1 MEEEA
6 QKMMAL
12 KKAYAEIILNT
23 SKEAAARI
31 MASERKALRF
41 QQDLCCLKDEALRM
55 LLRLRQMID
64 FQTTEAETTSLRQ
77 RSRIEELEAQL
88 HEAEDIIA
96 DLRVELKET
105 KGELQK
111 MRNKEVQPLNGQLPK
126 VDATSPENGTYN
138 DRLNTT
144 ELMSASPSDSG
155 FEILP
160 TSDIKDTPM
169 HQRVLDNM
177 GCNTTRQT
185 ESSSDS
191 HLDNYYAD
199 NPDLAPIIMRSKEP
213 ELYRNGRTQ
222 RIRAL
227 ESNLLNGELPHEDT
241 ADQYSLIKNEP
252 VIEADGKGEGLH
264 TVPSFKAKNMDRM
277 KNLAELEDGKQLSG
291 SSNEDQPVK
300 VIWRLRRRRTRY
312 GTRKTTSR
320 KPFPHQLMKS
330 SQPSPVLSH
339 CKTYSDSVTD
349 RVKSGEGACT
359 VSSPKGDDMDYVKN
373 YTEWDKK
380 CSIMASVTKIKILN
394 LRTEDT
400 QKRFSSNV
408 KSGEEQLQI
417 AENEAKMKPPT
428 RLNPGLTLIKTDIDP
443 ISGSVNVTLSV
454 KDVNK
459 SGAVQ
464 IAANDDTELAD
475 EHMSVKKEGDA
486 AGSSRLLS
494 CKLNLEMVDAQSVN
508 SDSIDTNASEA
519 ANGSPSQGDNNRLL
533 KYTFQRKRKK
543 ESLNNPDENSSPEKS
558 TIKRRAMRKQN
569 GAPEGQKS
577 NLINQ
582 SSRDSRRLAQVAR
595 QVGDPF
601 PSQDSQMCLDFSF
614 VVQHRWIWKH
624 YMGKRTGF
632 DPVSCCLLQGLSP
645 SSICN

>member
-1 MEEEA
+1 
-6 QKMMAL
+6 MAL

-241 ADQYSLIKNEP
+241 ADQYSLIKNES

-320 KPFPHQLMKS
+320 KPFPHQLIKS

-349 RVKSGEGACT
+349 RLKSGEGACT

-373 YTEWDKK
+373 YTELGQKMQHNGICYKDQAIKSTYRRYTK
-380 CSIMASVTKIKILN
+380 RDVRYSAAFEPSCRSPLDQLTESSQPSCFLSHCNTNSCSV
-394 LRTEDT
+394 
-400 QKRFSSNV
+400 SSNV

-595 QVGDPF
+595 QLI
-601 PSQDSQMCLDFSF
+601 SLS
-614 VVQHRWIWKH
+614 
-624 YMGKRTGF
+624 GKRW
-632 DPVSCCLLQGLSP
+632 
-645 SSICN
+645 